1 MQVRGRW
8 YYMQQMIPQ
17 VIGAANHDVTH
28 VCGTTGITCNRSWRH
43 TCVCGTTMSCATS
56 PIDVTHVCVVPQKLC
71 ATNHDVTHV
80 CVVLQIL
87 CATNHDVT
95 HARQIM
101 TSGMWMLPLMMSCA
115 AIIIIIYC
123 RFYRPESN
131 AKVSR
136 EKFGSFSPCRKLESN
151 YKATNYHHVTRAL
164 SPREK
169 PERKLVDKAQKHF
182 THSVMSQSFFFFFFF
197 SHYLAGRPVI

>member
-17 VIGAANHDVTH
+17 IIGAANHDVTH
-28 VCGTTGITCNRSWRH
+28 VCGTTDITCNRSWRH

-71 ATNHDVTHV
+71 ATNQDVTHV
-80 CVVLQIL
+80 CVVPQIL

-115 AIIIIIYC
+115 AIIIII
-123 RFYRPESN
+123 RT
-131 AKVSR
+131 VLVLL
-136 EKFGSFSPCRKLESN
+136 SFSSPGIKRESFPWEIWILF
-151 YKATNYHHVTRAL
+151 AL
-164 SPREK
+164 
-169 PERKLVDKAQKHF
+169 QKIGIQL
-182 THSVMSQSFFFFFFF
+182 QSN
-197 SHYLAGRPVI
+197 